1 MSPGRGD
8 VSPASGFPT
17 SDGPAS
23 LPPKGGGGEKD
34 LRKEW
39 LTYLPDLP
47 TLFGVRGKR
56 NGAGAPVA
64 CLKWRRVRFLFSLRF
79 FRGREGREGRETP
92 SFIGIASPQP
102 SVQRSGRG
110 RDLRAIARPN
120 NKPPPLRSDPHCSA
134 DNTSKATTVHSG
146 KTYPSPEI

>member
-1 MSPGRGD
+1 MSR
-8 VSPASGFPT
+8 ASGFPT

-47 TLFGVRGKR
+47 TLFRVRGKR
-56 NGAGAPVA
+56 NGAGAPAA
-64 CLKWRRVRFLFSLRF
+64 CLNEASALFHFPLGSLEVGKVGKVGRRP
-79 FRGREGREGRETP
+79 G
-92 SFIGIASPQP
+92 FIGIASPLP
-102 SVQRSGRG
+102 SIQRSGRC
-110 RDLRAIARPN
+110 RDLRSIGRRN

-134 DNTSKATTVHSG
+134 DNASKATTVHSG